1 MADIDVI
8 IEALFGMG
16 RATLIDALASFI
28 IRFVFY
34 VFAVCFI
41 IFLLHIVAKALNRAI
56 QLKRGFL
63 GFLRKYHSSILI
75 QSLLIT
81 LFFTAVAYNAL
92 FEFFVFVVMW
102 AQLETSIILWRIEAG
117 PHLVFRVSE
126 CVDLESDVCTT
137 PGNIYYIHVKNA
149 GRIPLHYVGL
159 ARVLSREMIPIK
171 PELWSKHLEHPIISL
186 APGEVKPVIGINQS
200 VSPNYVGKIFEICYS
215 TPLRPYPLGECI
227 QIELTIRGSS
237 IEVYPLDL
245 PIALNT
251 PLLRLYKMWYEALT
265 LPKFAY
271 AFQYYLRTR
280 EKHQEL

>member
-1 MADIDVI
+1 MADIGTI

-16 RATLIDALASFI
+16 RATLIDALALFI
-28 IRFVFY
+28 IRFIFY

-63 GFLRKYHSSILI
+63 GFLREYRSSILI

-159 ARVLSREMIPIK
+159 ARVLSRERIPIK

-186 APGEVKPVIGINQS
+186 APGEVRPVIGISQS
-200 VSPNYVGKIFEICYS
+200 ILPNYVGKVFEICYS
-215 TPLRPYPLGECI
+215 TPLRPHPLGECI

-251 PLLRLYKMWYEALT
+251 PLLRLYRMWYEALT